1 MGISVLLHASA
12 FWGFVLV
19 KGWGTIFA
27 AWSWWW
33 VLLPWVPWLGL
44 GLQRAGLL

>member
-1 MGISVLLHASA
+1 MSKLLSA
-12 FWGFVLV
+12 FFFWGFILV

-33 VLLPWVPWLGL
+33 VLLPFVPWVSYALL
-44 GLQRAGLL
+44 RAGLL